1 MTAGPAVLICL
12 TADNFIRKA
21 NSMKQ
26 RVYRALAGCVL
37 VLFLLSG
44 MGGQS
49 VPVFGDAH
57 AVAAQPAKA
66 ASGDTSAAGKK
77 TTTKKQTATKAQKS
91 ASKASKKSAKQSPKT
106 VASLEQKKQP
116 AKAEKVQKA
125 VEAVAAGVVTSGAA
139 GAATAASSGAAQD
152 SGNRFTVQPL
162 AVSSGTA
169 PSASA
174 PQQEF
179 QVTADVLQAAL
190 EEVRAAVEDSGY
202 ALPEEAAAA
211 MPRRGT
217 PIALVPVQEK
227 AEVAALAPRQEARQ
241 PKAPELAPAPGGSSV
256 PKAVKN
262 IKLNVR
268 SAILIN
274 MTTGEVYYEQNA
286 DSAIAPASITKLL
299 TLYLVRE
306 AMAQGKLSPKTLIPV
321 SAKAV
326 NTGGS
331 RMELKK
337 GEKVA
342 LEDLIKGIS
351 VVSANNAC
359 VAVAEYMT
367 KGDTAK
373 FVAQMNA
380 KAQKLGMTKS
390 TFKNPNGLPAKGQLS
405 TARDLAKLSMS
416 YLRKFP
422 ESLPVHSM
430 TSFTYHGATRRNAN
444 SLLRTYDGV
453 DGLKTGFVNASGFNI
468 TVTAKR
474 GKTRLLAVVLGA
486 DNPVIRQVET
496 AKLLDYGFTIVEG
509 GPQKSRQAASGFKQF
524 AENDV

>member
-1 MTAGPAVLICL
+1 M
-12 TADNFIRKA
+12 
-21 NSMKQ
+21 
-26 RVYRALAGCVL
+26 L

-66 ASGDTSAAGKK
+66 ASGDTSAAGKVK
-77 TTTKKQTATKAQKS
+77 AVKKKAATKAQKAGTKS
-91 ASKASKKSAKQSPKT
+91 AKKTSKKSVKKST
-106 VASLEQKKQP
+106 RSVASLQQQKP
-116 AKAEKVQKA
+116 AKAAKVKKA
-125 VEAVAAGVVTSGAA
+125 VEAVAAGVVASGAA
-139 GAATAASSGAAQD
+139 GAVSAASAGVAQD

-162 AVSSGTA
+162 AVASGVA
-169 PSASA
+169 PSPSA

-202 ALPEEAAAA
+202 ALPVEAAAA

-227 AEVAALAPRQEARQ
+227 TEVASLAPRQEARQ
-241 PKAPELAPAPGGSSV
+241 PQAPELTPAPGRSSV
-256 PKAVKN
+256 PKAVRN

-274 MTTGEVYYEQNA
+274 MTTGEVYYEQNP

-331 RMELKK
+331 RMALKK

-430 TSFTYHGATRRNAN
+430 TSFTFHGSTRRNAN

-509 GPQKSRQAASGFKQF
+509 GPQKSRQAVSGFKQF

>member
-1 MTAGPAVLICL
+1 
-12 TADNFIRKA
+12 
-21 NSMKQ
+21 MKQ

-37 VLFLLSG
+37 VIFLLSG
-44 MGGQS
+44 LGGQA

-57 AVAAQPAKA
+57 AVAAQPDKTAAGGASAKSSGASKSKA
-66 ASGDTSAAGKK
+66 AKKKSGS
-77 TTTKKQTATKAQKS
+77 KAQK
-91 ASKASKKSAKQSPKT
+91 AGAKSAKKAGDQSAKKSVQT
-106 VASLEQKKQP
+106 VASLQNTKQP
-116 AKAEKVQKA
+116 AKAEKVHKA
-125 VEAVAAGVVTSGAA
+125 VEAVAAGVVASG
-139 GAATAASSGAAQD
+139 TASGTAQTF
-152 SGNRFTVQPL
+152 GNRFTVKPL
-162 AVSSGTA
+162 VVSSGDASLA
-169 PSASA
+169 PA

-190 EEVRAAVEDSGY
+190 EEVRAAVEDNGY
-202 ALPEEAAAA
+202 ALPVEAAAA
-211 MPRRGT
+211 LPRRGT
-217 PIALVPVQEK
+217 PIALIPVQEK
-227 AEVAALAPRQEARQ
+227 AEVAALVPMQEVRQ
-241 PKAPELAPAPGGSSV
+241 PKAPQISPAPSGSPA
-256 PKAVKN
+256 PKAVKDL
-262 IKLNVR
+262 KLNVR

-274 MTTGEVYYEQNA
+274 MTTGDVYYEQNPDA
-286 DSAIAPASITKLL
+286 VIAPASITKLL

-306 AMAQGKLSPKTLIPV
+306 AMAQGTLSPKTLIPV

-331 RMELKK
+331 RMALKK

-359 VAVAEYMT
+359 VAVAEYMS

-380 KAQKLGMTKS
+380 KAKKLGMTKS

-405 TARDLAKLSMS
+405 TARDLAKLSIS

-430 TSFTYHGATRRNAN
+430 TSFTYHGSTRRNAN

-509 GPQKSRQAASGFKQF
+509 GPQKSRQAASGFKPF